1 MPLFGRN
8 IFGDNHGFD
17 DFFGDD
23 VTFFCDVSDVS
34 SFLPASVVDDI
45 AVVVVDVVVVAGAVS
60 EATFLGEL
68 SRRTGILDPV
78 FRKGTDFR
86 QFTGKL
92 SIFSLLTMH
101 SHNHHCSN

>member
-1 MPLFGRN
+1 MDVVGTSSCRPHN
-8 IFGDNHGFD
+8 KVHS
-17 DFFGDD
+17 FFA
-23 VTFFCDVSDVS
+23 F
-34 SFLPASVVDDI
+34 
-45 AVVVVDVVVVAGAVS
+45 AVVVVVAVVVPVVVVVGAVAVP

-92 SIFSLLTMH
+92 SISTSYFAFTQPPF
-101 SHNHHCSN
+101 

>member
-1 MPLFGRN
+1 M
-8 IFGDNHGFD
+8 
-17 DFFGDD
+17 
-23 VTFFCDVSDVS
+23 TFFCDVSVVS

-45 AVVVVDVVVVAGAVS
+45 AVVVVDVVAVVVVVVAGAVS

-92 SIFSLLTMH
+92 SIFSLLTVH
-101 SHNHHCSN
+101 SHNHHFSN